1 LMLHAVPRRLREV
14 LARWARDDG
23 ELPPIWANVL
33 SQWSQRRSE
42 WRDRMHRREL
52 RIADEQVG
60 QQLGLA
66 GRQE

>member
-1 LMLHAVPRRLREV
+1 
-14 LARWARDDG
+14 
-23 ELPPIWANVL
+23 
-33 SQWSQRRSE
+33 
-42 WRDRMHRREL
+42 MHRREL